1 MAESDEEY
9 GASLDVEIASI
20 SERTNDSPVID
31 MGISERPNAMHQRVE
46 HSSFRSLGTE
56 NAPDEERD
64 KRAKAISTRDAMG
77 SQARRRDHL
86 KKTIISPLR
95 KRRVRWRSNVDG
107 GDEMDSLDRA
117 PSMHGRLSVSTSH
130 IHQHHDSDEESGRA
144 STQSRGIQY
153 RLSAHTPRTGLIHR
167 FLGSFG
173 ITLGSAGMY
182 DDAGGATD
190 SGCLC
195 CGVSPNRWVTAYLN
209 WTFRAS
215 FLKVI
220 FTAAVGF
227 YILTLFFALLIFW
240 SGVNHPVC
248 IHVNGQDFGA
258 SGDRNRFRDAYALSW
273 TTFSTVGYG
282 LVHPS
287 TSGTVVDERY
297 KACTGAQIL
306 TTFESF
312 VGLLYASFCGAII
325 FGKVARARSHAQVIF
340 SDPIVV
346 RYGPGVAEATSD
358 DSSSEEEANVAKEER
373 LPCPVLE
380 FRVLNRLHSVKGG
393 EIMDATMNVVA
404 SIDESQAC
412 TTVRRAARG
421 RRRKG
426 RRKRQPSNH
435 RWPAIPCTVSE
446 QQSLEASAMS
456 LSNDDDDSVRA
467 ALFLDQTGGKTY
479 QAVDED
485 LGGDCT
491 PRRIFA
497 KLELETPEH
506 PFFKRVWTARHTL
519 NAKSPLLSTQIRRRI
534 RENNGF
540 WPSDLN
546 HYNHVRACI
555 HFDQILVSLSGT
567 SNADANS
574 VYSQKVY
581 DYVDVNVGYRFA
593 NVIYRDTGD
602 GSLGVDHTIINDVLE
617 QVGGGAEPLNGD
629 SLEKRAAERA
639 LYVKAYTSL
648 GSDSVV
654 YRDMGDGSLGVDRA
668 IINDVLEQ
676 VGGGAEPLNG
686 DSLKKN
692 ATNVLFNDVLEQV
705 GGGAEPLNGDS
716 LKKNATNVLFM

>member
-1 MAESDEEY
+1 
-9 GASLDVEIASI
+9 
-20 SERTNDSPVID
+20 
-31 MGISERPNAMHQRVE
+31 
-46 HSSFRSLGTE
+46 
-56 NAPDEERD
+56 
-64 KRAKAISTRDAMG
+64 
-77 SQARRRDHL
+77 
-86 KKTIISPLR
+86 
-95 KRRVRWRSNVDG
+95 
-107 GDEMDSLDRA
+107 
-117 PSMHGRLSVSTSH
+117 MHGRLSVSTSH

-173 ITLGSAGMY
+173 ITLGSAGIY

-240 SGVNHPVC
+240 SGVNHPEC

-258 SGDRNRFRDAYALSW
+258 SGDGNRFRDAYALSW
-273 TTFSTVGYG
+273 TTFSTVVCCCILIVSFAKTMIPEKESLNSLLLRCLKQGYG

-325 FGKVARARSHAQVIF
+325 FGKVARTRSHAQVIF

-346 RYGPGVAEATSD
+346 RYGTGVVEATSD

-435 RWPAIPCTVSE
+435 RRPAIPCTVSE

-506 PFFKRVWTARHTL
+506 PFFKRVWTACHTL
-519 NAKSPLLSTQIRRRI
+519 NAASPLLSTQIRRRI

-581 DYVDVNVGYRFA
+581 DYVDGMSHAYTCTKNGRRLLVDVFFAVPNEAFVSFVLVNVGYRFA
-593 NVIYRDTGD
+593 NVIYRDMGD

-629 SLEKRAAERA
+629 SLEKRAA
-639 LYVKAYTSL
+639 S
-648 GSDSVV
+648 
-654 YRDMGDGSLGVDRA
+654 
-668 IINDVLEQ
+668 
-676 VGGGAEPLNG
+676 
-686 DSLKKN
+686 
-692 ATNVLFNDVLEQV
+692 
-705 GGGAEPLNGDS
+705 
-716 LKKNATNVLFM
+716 VLFM

>member
-1 MAESDEEY
+1 
-9 GASLDVEIASI
+9 
-20 SERTNDSPVID
+20 
-31 MGISERPNAMHQRVE
+31 
-46 HSSFRSLGTE
+46 
-56 NAPDEERD
+56 
-64 KRAKAISTRDAMG
+64 
-77 SQARRRDHL
+77 
-86 KKTIISPLR
+86 
-95 KRRVRWRSNVDG
+95 
-107 GDEMDSLDRA
+107 
-117 PSMHGRLSVSTSH
+117 MHGRLSVSTSH

-173 ITLGSAGMY
+173 ITLGSAGIY
-182 DDAGGATD
+182 DDAGGAID

-240 SGVNHPVC
+240 SGVNHPEC

-258 SGDRNRFRDAYALSW
+258 SGDGNRFRDAYALSW

-325 FGKVARARSHAQVIF
+325 FGKVARTRSHAQVIF

-346 RYGPGVAEATSD
+346 RYGTGVVEATSD
-358 DSSSEEEANVAKEER
+358 DSSSEEEANQAKEER

-426 RRKRQPSNH
+426 RRTRQPSNH
-435 RWPAIPCTVSE
+435 RRPAIPCTVSE

-506 PFFKRVWTARHTL
+506 PFFKRVWTACHTL
-519 NAKSPLLSTQIRRRI
+519 NAASPLLSTQIRRRI

-540 WPSDLN
+540 WPSDLS

-593 NVIYRDTGD
+593 NVIYRDMGD

-629 SLEKRAAERA
+629 SLEKRAA
-639 LYVKAYTSL
+639 S
-648 GSDSVV
+648 
-654 YRDMGDGSLGVDRA
+654 
-668 IINDVLEQ
+668 
-676 VGGGAEPLNG
+676 
-686 DSLKKN
+686 
-692 ATNVLFNDVLEQV
+692 
-705 GGGAEPLNGDS
+705 
-716 LKKNATNVLFM
+716 VLFM